1 MIAAACVPVFSAFL
15 LAICAPEYVQES
27 GVEWALYVV
36 TAVYG
41 SVWSCVCVVRGCSTH
56 QTQKWF
62 RCIYLLYIE
71 VYIRSFGK
79 VLRRFMEVSGR
90 L

>member
-1 MIAAACVPVFSAFL
+1 MIAAACVPVFSASL

-27 GVEWALYVV
+27 GVECALYVV
-36 TAVYG
+36 SAMYG
-41 SVWSCVCVVRGCSTH
+41 SVWSFVCVVSGCRTH

-62 RCIYLLYIE
+62 GYIYLLYIE
-71 VYIRSFGK
+71 VYIRSFGE

>member
-1 MIAAACVPVFSAFL
+1 MIAAACVPVFASL
-15 LAICAPEYVQES
+15 LVICAPEYVQES
-27 GVEWALYVV
+27 GVECALYVV

-41 SVWSCVCVVRGCSTH
+41 SVWSFVCVVRGCSTH

-71 VYIRSFGK
+71 VYICSFGE